1 MSMSLMACA
10 PPAALEASRVDRLIP
25 VIRGEFAEM
34 PGMRL
39 TRAQFE
45 RLWSLT
51 ALEGE
56 RILDRLL
63 GTGFLVEGRDG
74 LIRRSADSC
83 C

>member
-1 MSMSLMACA
+1 MDFTLCA
-10 PPAALEASRVDRLIP
+10 PPSATEAGTRLDRMIP
-25 VIRGEFAEM
+25 VIRGEFIEM

-39 TRAQFE
+39 TRAQFQ

-51 ALEGE
+51 AHEGE
-56 RILDRLL
+56 RILDCLL

-74 LIRRSADSC
+74 LIRRSTDVC